1 MNGKYALN
9 GGVREGNFPPEALNI
24 VEREIHPVLVQVD

>member
-9 GGVREGNFPPEALNI
+9 GGVSQGNFPPEALNI
-24 VEREIHPVLVQVD
+24 VEERETCRVLA